1 MYRNVTILHTSKN
14 IKMLQSIA
22 KTINTIGLRL
32 IRFYL
37 QLYTPR
43 LPISITISSVCI
55 TRVIIVA
62 RHCNFLYNHESFDT
76 RHFSLSHI
84 DNNISIGMGRG
95 H

>member
-1 MYRNVTILHTSKN
+1 MLLFYIHRKILKCYN
-14 IKMLQSIA
+14 LLLPQLIWF
-22 KTINTIGLRL
+22 TIGLRL
-32 IRFYL
+32 IQFYL
-37 QLYTPR
+37 QLYAPR
-43 LPISITISSVCI
+43 LPISITISTSVCI